1 MPKAIPLGR
10 SGRITISVGK
20 MHNIILS
27 NKPEEDLKILCLGA
41 HCDDIEIGCGGTLLK
56 LIERHKNIQVLWVVF
71 ASNEVRKKE
80 AQLSAGLFL
89 EDVKNKEV
97 IIFEFQDGFLPSVWS
112 DVKRKFE
119 DLKRFSPDVI
129 FTHYR
134 DDWHQDHR
142 TLNKLTWNTFRNHL
156 ILEYE
161 IMKYDG
167 DLGNPNIFVPL
178 EEEYLK
184 KKNEILFRCFKS
196 QLDKQW
202 FDEELLMSL
211 PRIRAV
217 QCASAQKYAESFYN
231 RKMIL

>member
-1 MPKAIPLGR
+1 MLMAIPHGR

-119 DLKRFSPDVI
+119 DFKRFSPDVI

-134 DDWHQDHR
+134 DDLHQDHR